1 MATDSHDKMI
11 EAFQQYFKYQDRF
24 EYKGSD
30 EAGIKARYW
39 LSEIRNEASKR
50 RVEIQE
56 KRKERRKARKG
67 MRGKP
72 LSITKWVQWTYQNQP
87 VEEIPEGYIGFVYL
101 ITNTTTGQK
110 YIGKKLAQFKR
121 TKPPLKGKKT

>member
-1 MATDSHDKMI
+1 MSSESHDKMI
-11 EAFQQYFKYQDRF
+11 EAFQQYFKWQERF

-56 KRKERRKARKG
+56 KREQRKLARKG
-67 MRGKP
+67 KLGRPPK
-72 LSITKWVQWTYQNQP
+72 LTK
-87 VEEIPEGYIGFVYL
+87 
-101 ITNTTTGQK
+101 
-110 YIGKKLAQFKR
+110 
-121 TKPPLKGKKT
+121 

>member
-56 KRKERRKARKG
+56 KRQARKKARKG
-67 MRGKP
+67 VLGRPPK
-72 LSITKWVQWTYQNQP
+72 LTK
-87 VEEIPEGYIGFVYL
+87 
-101 ITNTTTGQK
+101 
-110 YIGKKLAQFKR
+110 
-121 TKPPLKGKKT
+121 